1 MFSPSVPLSAC
12 LNGEYQQIFTVQPP
26 AKLIQESAGAR

>member
-1 MFSPSVPLSAC
+1 MSSPSLPSGARRQ
-12 LNGEYQQIFTVQPP
+12 EKYQQIFTVQAA